1 MNRLYIGIVMAL
13 VGLTG
18 LGAIACSDYGSNMSN
33 STTTNKAITA
43 NNNTAKVENAA
54 NGNSNANAAKSSDP
68 NDFWKKAAEGG
79 MAEVELSKLAGTKA
93 QNAEVKKFA
102 QTMVTDHTKANDELK
117 ALAAK
122 KSVTLPAD
130 LDAAHKATMDKLK
143 GLSGAEFDK
152 AYVDAMVNDHNSAV
166 DLFKKEAGDGSDSDL
181 KSFAA
186 KTLPTLEGHQKM
198 ILGIQGKMK

>member
-1 MNRLYIGIVMAL
+1 MAL
-13 VGLTG
+13 MGF
-18 LGAIACSDYGSNMSN
+18 GAAACSDTSSNMSN

-43 NNNTAKVENAA
+43 NNNTAKMENANTA
-54 NGNSNANAAKSSDP
+54 NSGNSNANADRSSA
-68 NDFWKKAAEGG
+68 DFWKKAAEGG
-79 MAEVELSKLAGTKA
+79 MAEVELSKVAQTKA

-122 KSVTLPAD
+122 KSVTLPTE
-130 LDAAHKATMDKLK
+130 LDAAHKSTLDKLK

-152 AYVDAMVNDHNSAV
+152 AYVDAMVSDHDAAV
-166 DLFKKEAGDGSDSDL
+166 DLFKKQAGDGSDGDL

-198 ILGIQGKMK
+198 IMGIQGKMK